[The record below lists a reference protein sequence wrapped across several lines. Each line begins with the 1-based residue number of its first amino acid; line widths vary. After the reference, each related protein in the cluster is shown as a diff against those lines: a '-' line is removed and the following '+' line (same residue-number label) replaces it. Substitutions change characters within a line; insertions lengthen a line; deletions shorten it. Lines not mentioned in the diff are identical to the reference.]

1 MPVTTLDPKSA
12 LVVIDIQK
20 GILAMPTVQP
30 VREVLANAV
39 RLVDAFRAKARP
51 VALVRVGWGA
61 DRADALKA
69 RTQAPPP
76 SSPLP
81 PDFFEYADELRA
93 DPSRDILV
101 HKRQWGAFYG
111 TDLDLQLRRRG
122 VTGIVLC
129 GISTSIGVESTA
141 RDAWERS
148 YNLTFASDAMTDA
161 VAEAQDRALRIIFPR
176 LGEIGTV
183 DEILARL

>member
-1 MPVTTLDPKSA
+1 MPITAIDSKRA
-12 LVVIDIQK
+12 LVVIDVQK
-20 GILAMPTVQP
+20 GILAMPTVRP
-30 VREVLANAV
+30 AREVLTNVV
-39 RLVDAFRAKARP
+39 RLVDAFRKNGEP
-51 VALVRVGWGA
+51 VVLVHVGWAA
-61 DRADALKA
+61 DRSDALKA
-69 RTQAPPP
+69 RTQGAVP

-81 PDFFEYADELRA
+81 PDFFAYADELRA

-122 VTGIVLC
+122 ITGIILC

-141 RDAWERS
+141 RDAWERG
-148 YNLTFASDAMTDA
+148 YNLTFASDAMTDT
-161 VAEAQDRALRIIFPR
+161 VAEAQDRALQIIFPR

-183 DEILARL
+183 EEILAKL